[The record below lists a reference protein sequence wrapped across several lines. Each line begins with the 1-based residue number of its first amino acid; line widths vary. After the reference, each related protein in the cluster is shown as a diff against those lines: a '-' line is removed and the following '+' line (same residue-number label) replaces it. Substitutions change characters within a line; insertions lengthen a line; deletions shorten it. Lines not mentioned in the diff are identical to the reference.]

1 MNDQTKRLFMFL
13 FGCIGTRLLFVYAAK
28 NVNNVNLAKL
38 GYAAFL
44 VSTGLLY
51 FYFSGT
57 RTTGPEVLGG
67 KIWWNNLRPV
77 HATLYALFGLNA
89 INGNRRAWIILLIDV
104 IVGLTGFVYNRL
116 TSNDK

>member
-1 MNDQTKRLFMFL
+1 MNDQNKRLVMFL
-13 FGCIGTRLLFVYAAK
+13 LGCMGTRLLLVYAAK
-28 NVNNVNLAKL
+28 NVHNTNLVRL
-38 GYAAFL
+38 GYTSFL
-44 VSTGLLY
+44 VSAGLLY

-89 INGNRRAWIILLIDV
+89 INGNRRAWIILLIDLL
-104 IVGLTGFVYNRL
+104 VGFTGFVYNRL

>member
-1 MNDQTKRLFMFL
+1 MFL
-13 FGCIGTRLLFVYAAK
+13 VGCMGTRALLVYLSK
-28 NVNNVNLAKL
+28 TTNNANLARL
-38 GYAAFL
+38 GYVAFL
-44 VSTGLLY
+44 VSAGLLY

-89 INGNRRAWIILLIDV
+89 INGNRQAWIILLIDLL
-104 IVGLTGFVYNRL
+104 IGLIGFIYHRL
-116 TSNDK
+116 TN

>member
-1 MNDQTKRLFMFL
+1 MNDQNKRLVMFL
-13 FGCIGTRLLFVYAAK
+13 VGCMGTRSLLVYVAK
-28 NVNNVNLAKL
+28 HASNVNLARL

-44 VSTGLLY
+44 VSAGLLY

-77 HATLYALFGLNA
+77 HATMYALFGINA
-89 INGNRRAWIILLIDV
+89 INGNRQAWIILLIDLL
-104 IVGLTGFVYNRL
+104 VGLTGFVFNRIH
-116 TSNDK
+116 TFRI